1 MTMTKKIL
9 YVGCLTFA
17 LLLRTQAQ
25 LAVTEVMSGESDKNH
40 PDWFELHNY
49 GTNDIDLTGYSW
61 NDDAHSGFSGAD
73 TASFTGITIHS
84 NETII
89 VTEQKGVVTDAA
101 SFRAWWGLGS
111 SVQVVVL
118 NSADPGLSANPLVA
132 GTKRTD
138 SVRLWRT
145 NLVALG
151 TNTTGLDL
159 DECSDYLVQRVDLGN
174 TTNQSVLFD
183 PATGVYDILST
194 SGVNGAFASATVAT
208 DIGSPGIAPSAV
220 TATIAQTPI
229 AQTVTVGD
237 SVSFTNGGI
246 ALPPLVFQWYFND
259 TLITSQTPGVAI
271 DHITPG
277 LSADLA
283 NDISVLTLTGVQ
295 STNAG
300 TYKVIAS
307 NGLES
312 FTNSAVLTVNATP
325 TPPSILS
332 YTPALDSFDGYFGQ
346 TVDFSVLASGY
357 PAPTFQWYKGNNP
370 VSGETNAEFL
380 LTLSDTNQSAIYSVI
395 VTNASGGTN
404 VTFALNVTPVP
415 NLVITEVMSGE
426 SSDNSNGDTSGHGDW
441 FELSNLGG
449 FPVNL
454 YGYRIDD
461 SHASLSASAPVTT
474 KTIIHPSESVVFVQ
488 GMTPDQFRTWWGTN
502 LSPGVK
508 IIDYNGS
515 GQGLSGSGDE
525 VHLWNAVATVDGD
538 QAAAVAFGAGTDG
551 NSFGFD
557 LAFLDQSGFEGTLT
571 TAGVDG
577 AFVAT
582 VGGDIGSPGA
592 IINMPRFTGL
602 TQTNG
607 GFVLSWFSQP
617 NWNYTIQYKTN
628 LTDSAW
634 TTLNEATSGDT
645 NVMNYNDSTSDAQ
658 RFYRVFL
665 HLNNQ

>member
-1 MTMTKKIL
+1 MIMTKKIL
-9 YVGCLTFA
+9 LVGFFVFA
-17 LLLRTQAQ
+17 VLLRTQAQ

-73 TASFTGITIHS
+73 TAPFTGITVHS

-101 SFRAWWGLGS
+101 SFRAWWGLGGV
-111 SVQVVVL
+111 VQVVVL

-132 GTKRTD
+132 GTKRAD

-151 TNTTGLDL
+151 SDTNGLDL

-174 TTNQSVLFD
+174 TTNQSLLFD
-183 PATGVYDILST
+183 PVSGVYDILST
-194 SGVNGAFASATVAT
+194 SGVDGAFAAATVAT

-220 TATIAQTPI
+220 AATLAQTPI

-237 SVSFTNGGI
+237 SASFTNGGI
-246 ALPPLVFQWYFND
+246 ALPPLVYHWYFKNAP
-259 TLITSQTPGVAI
+259 ITSQTPGVSI
-271 DHITPG
+271 HHITPG
-277 LSADLA
+277 LSNPLT
-283 NDISVLTLTGVQ
+283 NDISVLTVTDTQ
-295 STNAG
+295 TNMAG
-300 TYKVIAS
+300 TYTVIAE

-312 FTNSAVLTVNATP
+312 FTNSAVLTVNQSP
-325 TPPSILS
+325 TAPSILS

-346 TVDFSVLASGY
+346 TVAFSVLASGY
-357 PAPTFQWYKGNNP
+357 PAPTYQWYQGNNP
-370 VSGETNAEFL
+370 VPGETNAQFL
-380 LTLSDTNQSAIYSVI
+380 LPLSDTNQSDVYSVI

-404 VTFALNVTPVP
+404 VTFTLNVTPVP
-415 NLVITEVMSGE
+415 NLVITEIMSGE
-426 SSDNSNGDTSGHGDW
+426 SSDNSNGDTSGHNDW
-441 FELSNLGG
+441 FELSNLGD

-454 YGYRIDD
+454 YGYRVDD

-474 KTIIHPSESVVFVQ
+474 KTIIHPGESVVFVQ
-488 GMTPDQFRTWWGTN
+488 DMTPDQFRTWWGTN
-502 LSPGVK
+502 LSPGVQ
-508 IIDYNGS
+508 IVDYNGS

-525 VHLWNAVATVDGD
+525 VHVWNAVATGNAD
-538 QAAAVAFGAGTDG
+538 QVAAVGFGTGTVG

-557 LAFLDQSGFEGTLT
+557 LNFLDQSGFEGTLT

-592 IINMPRFTGL
+592 IINLPRLTAL

-607 GFVLSWFSQP
+607 GFALSWFSQP
-617 NWNYTIQYKTN
+617 NWNYTIQYKNN
-628 LTDSAW
+628 LTDPIWS
-634 TTLNEATSGDT
+634 TLTQIMSGNTNAMSYTDT
-645 NVMNYNDSTSDAQ
+645 TSDTQ

-665 HLNNQ
+665 NLNNQ